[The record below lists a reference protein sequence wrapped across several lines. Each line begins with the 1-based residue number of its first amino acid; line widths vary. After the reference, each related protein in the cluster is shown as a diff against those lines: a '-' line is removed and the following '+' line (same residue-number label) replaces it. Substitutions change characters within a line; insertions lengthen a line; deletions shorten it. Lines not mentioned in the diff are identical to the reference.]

1 MTCRIHD
8 GQIPDPP
15 EVGLLLRSE
24 AIRAEVCAVKRTVAR
39 TLLLFSAILVF
50 SPLARA
56 ADLDVPPQGGLPGL
70 SIGVSRDGKSLK
82 VGSAGRTVD
91 IPIEP
96 PLKPGSKAELR
107 MVSVGQGRAIAHV
120 VVPTQDGPWEAL
132 LAPSLDAPLFAG
144 RTGFVRGPEGER
156 EGTRVEFV
164 RRADGTS
171 TVLVSEI
178 REDSRICGE
187 DATSIRPRGLDPKT
201 LTLRGAT
208 VQRLSAEARAKAKK
222 LVAETAPSP
231 RPAPIAKLLSLGGES
246 SAQGLAKNLL
256 DERSDTTWTEDR
268 PGVGQGEFVTFRS
281 SRELPIAR
289 IVLTVTP
296 TGAPADFAP
305 PHTLYLVTPGETRE
319 LVVSEDAAWKVGG
332 EIEFRFA
339 VPLRTECMSL
349 VLGDAF
355 AEGVTSPRVGLA
367 GISAY
372 AELETKPLD
381 SIARDL
387 GAGGTSAE
395 TAMAFLK
402 RAGEP
407 GLAAIADVYK
417 ALDGAGRARA
427 IDVATAAPS
436 CDAAGRILLAGVT
449 DSDREASRKARD
461 RIERC
466 GKGAARALI
475 AGLAST
481 DPKLRAVS
489 AELLGLVA
497 PREGLEP
504 LVGALGN
511 GERVERSAVRAATA
525 KAARNAPPATLDG
538 WLSSRD
544 VGVKRIEILR
554 AFSARLGE
562 LPHAEEAL
570 VGAAHATEMGTRYV
584 LVDAARAFALAR
596 PDRPTPLFGLLD
608 DADGYVRAHAA
619 EASVGIPAATP
630 KLIARLSDPEPRVRE
645 AAFLALASSG
655 SAPPVESAAS
665 LIHDEWTFVRVAAA
679 SALGS
684 TRGISPGIDKALEA
698 ALSDRAALVKQASL
712 SALGA
717 RRATGSAG
725 AISALAKDPS
735 ASLDLRVT
743 ATRTLGAICAVAEV
757 EFLTR
762 AANRA
767 LSPIDEADLRLG
779 VAAIDA
785 LGRIHP
791 DDLGARLAKLRDKN
805 VRPPLRHAADRA
817 AVEPST
823 CQTGK

>member
-1 MTCRIHD
+1 MSHTRR
-8 GQIPDPP
+8 PNSRPP

-24 AIRAEVCAVKRTVAR
+24 AIRAEVSAVKRSLAR
-39 TLLLFSAILVF
+39 SVFSVSAILLF

-56 ADLDVPPQGGLPGL
+56 ADLDVPAQGGLPGL
-70 SIGVSRDGKSLK
+70 SVSVARDGKSLK
-82 VGSAGRTVD
+82 VGTSGRAVD
-91 IPIEP
+91 VAIEP
-96 PLKPGSKAELR
+96 PLKAGAKPELR
-107 MVSVGQGRAIAHV
+107 TVSVGQGRAIAHV
-120 VVPTQDGPWEAL
+120 IVPTQDGLWEAL

-156 EGTRVEFV
+156 EGTRVEIV

-171 TVLVSEI
+171 SVLVSEI

-208 VQRLSAEARAKAKK
+208 VQRLSAEAREKAKK
-222 LVAETAPSP
+222 LVAESPPSP
-231 RPAPIAKLLSLGGES
+231 RVPPVAKLLSLGGES

-256 DERSDTTWTEDR
+256 DERADTAWTEDR
-268 PGVGQGEFVTFRS
+268 PGVGQGEFVTLRS
-281 SRELPIAR
+281 SRDLPIAR

-296 TGAPADFAP
+296 TGAPSDFAP

-319 LVVSEDAAWKVGG
+319 LVVSEEAAWKAGG
-332 EIEFRFA
+332 ELEFRFA
-339 VPLRTECMSL
+339 VPLRTECLSL

-355 AEGVTSPRVGLA
+355 AEGVAAPRVGVA

-372 AELETKPLD
+372 AALEAKPLD
-381 SIARDL
+381 AIARDL
-387 GAGGTSAE
+387 GSGGESADAA
-395 TAMAFLK
+395 TAFLK

-407 GLAAIADVYK
+407 GLTAIANVYD
-417 ALDGAGRARA
+417 ALDGSGRARA
-427 IDVATAAPS
+427 IDVATSAPS
-436 CDAAGRILLAGVT
+436 CDAAGRVLLVGVI

-475 AGLAST
+475 TGLSAT
-481 DPKLRAVS
+481 NPKLRAVS

-504 LVGALGN
+504 LVGALGH
-511 GERVERSAVRAATA
+511 GDRIERSAVRAATA

-538 WLSSRD
+538 WLSSPD
-544 VGVKRIEILR
+544 TAPKRIEILR
-554 AFSARLGE
+554 AFSSRLAE

-570 VGAAHATEMGTRYV
+570 VGAAGSTEMATRYV

-596 PDRPTPLFGLLD
+596 PDRPGPLLGLLD
-608 DADGYVRAHAA
+608 DSDGYVRAHAA
-619 EASVGIPAATP
+619 EASAGIGALTP
-630 KLIARLSDPEPRVRE
+630 KLVVRLSDPEPRVRE
-645 AAFLALASSG
+645 AALTALASSG
-655 SAPPVESAAS
+655 AAPPLETAS
-665 LIHDEWTFVRVAAA
+665 TLTHDEWTFVRVAAA

-684 TRGISPGIDKALEA
+684 TRAVSPTIEKALEA
-698 ALSDRAALVKQASL
+698 ALSDSATLVKQASL
-712 SALGA
+712 GALGV
-717 RRATGSAG
+717 RRATGAAG
-725 AISALAKDPS
+725 AISAVAKDPA
-735 ASLDLRVT
+735 ASVDLRVT
-743 ATRTLGAICAVAEV
+743 ATRTLGAVCAVAEV

-791 DDLGARLAKLRDKN
+791 DDLGARLTKLRDKS

-817 AVEPST
+817 MVEPSA
-823 CQTGK
+823 CRAAK